1 MSVAPVSFSVT
12 YVFPTSKITST
23 CVNTYPIRVII
34 TAAIHNEP
42 NNNGNSNKGGGVII
56 WEGDQKSLFRKYG
69 TRRQKAMEE
78 IVHKLN
84 AFKSSRL

>member
-1 MSVAPVSFSVT
+1 MSVPLVSFSVT
-12 YVFPTSKITST
+12 YVFPTSKITSA

-34 TAAIHNEP
+34 TAATHNEP
-42 NNNGNSNKGGGVII
+42 NNNGNNNKGGVII

-69 TRRQKAMEE
+69 TRRQKAMED